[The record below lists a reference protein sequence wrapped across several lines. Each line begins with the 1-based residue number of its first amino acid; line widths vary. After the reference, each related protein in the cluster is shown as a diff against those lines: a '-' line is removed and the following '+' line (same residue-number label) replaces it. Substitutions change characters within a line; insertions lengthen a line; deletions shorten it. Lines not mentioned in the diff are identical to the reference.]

1 MNEKG
6 TEFTHRPVR
15 TGTLTL
21 LITVVLICL
30 AVLAVLALA
39 TAQADLAMADR
50 ALSGLQSQAQMESA
64 GQKALAAM
72 DAYLKGKQEA
82 PAETVFQEDGTLE
95 TVVTLEDSTLQIVAE
110 PKVPQPDSPAAYRI
124 LAWRLSADWEP
135 DQTLDLWKGM

>member
-21 LITVVLICL
+21 LITAVLICL

-64 GQKALAAM
+64 GQEALAAM

-110 PKVPQPDSPAAYRI
+110 PKVPQPDSPASYRI

>member
-21 LITVVLICL
+21 LITAVLICL

-110 PKVPQPDSPAAYRI
+110 PKRCV
-124 LAWRLSADWEP
+124 
-135 DQTLDLWKGM
+135 